1 MLVSCSQCGARYT
14 LSNDEL
20 GGLSDGVF
28 RCGECGRLIKIAVC
42 PECGTSYSLTYTW
55 PRRESYSFQCR
66 NCPHSFEVLFK
77 SVSGEPRTPD
87 GLMEEP
93 PGKTGFVPPRAE
105 RVSRVEELERTGE
118 QAPPHGETQ
127 EKKGEEP
134 RQTEKVPDAG
144 QSAFELRDL
153 LASCALAFTPAK
165 LLIAALCVCSILAVF
180 GLSGALLDPEP
191 WGGGRGAGLRS
202 LLGLIAPALSF
213 SLYVLAASVIVG
225 LAHADKDAQ
234 GRSRFGEA
242 FSLLSRQTPAAFLG
256 SLMLPLA
263 VAIPLIAF
271 GAIPY
276 VGPVLFALLFF
287 PVYLLAAASFLI
299 AAVGFWF
306 LPPIIAEKPQAV
318 NALRELFAFIRRHNF
333 SLVLVVPVLA
343 VGSAVMASALWAV
356 LAGSLAL
363 FIHLSKNILP
373 DGGAGVFSSIPALFS
388 AFFTLLPGGIDPG
401 VFKDPSA
408 ADGPEYLIGGA
419 LAGIVISILF
429 LALSSSM
436 VSLCATLSA
445 RLHSLM
451 QRGGRVDERPLLR
464 VLAVL
469 LLLLIVVLA
478 AKRAF
483 LR

>member
-1 MLVSCSQCGARYT
+1 
-14 LSNDEL
+14 
-20 GGLSDGVF
+20 
-28 RCGECGRLIKIAVC
+28 
-42 PECGTSYSLTYTW
+42 
-55 PRRESYSFQCR
+55 
-66 NCPHSFEVLFK
+66 
-77 SVSGEPRTPD
+77 
-87 GLMEEP
+87 
-93 PGKTGFVPPRAE
+93 
-105 RVSRVEELERTGE
+105 VEEVERTGE
-118 QAPPHGETQ
+118 QAPLHGEAY

-134 RQTEKVPDAG
+134 RQTEKVQDAG
-144 QSAFELRDL
+144 GSAFELRDL
-153 LASCALAFTPAK
+153 LASCSLAFTPAK
-165 LLIAALCVCSILAVF
+165 LLIAALCVCSVLAVF
-180 GLSGALLDPEP
+180 GLSGTLLDPEL
-191 WGGGRGAGLRS
+191 WGGRGAGLRS

-213 SLYVLAASVIVG
+213 SLYVLAASVIAG
-225 LAHADKDAQ
+225 LSPADTDAQ
-234 GRSRFGEA
+234 GKNRFGEA
-242 FSLLSRQTPAAFLG
+242 FSLLSRHTPAAFIG

-276 VGPVLFALLFF
+276 VGPVLFGLLFF

-318 NALRELFAFIRRHNF
+318 NALRELFAFIARHNF

-373 DGGAGVFSSIPALFS
+373 DGGAGIFSSIPALFS

-401 VFKDPSA
+401 LFKDPSA
-408 ADGPEYLIGGA
+408 ADGPEFRIGGA
-419 LAGIVISILF
+419 VAGIVISILF

-436 VSLCATLSA
+436 ISLCATLSA

-451 QRGGRVDERPLLR
+451 QKGGSVDERPLLR

-469 LLLLIVVLA
+469 MLLLTVVLA